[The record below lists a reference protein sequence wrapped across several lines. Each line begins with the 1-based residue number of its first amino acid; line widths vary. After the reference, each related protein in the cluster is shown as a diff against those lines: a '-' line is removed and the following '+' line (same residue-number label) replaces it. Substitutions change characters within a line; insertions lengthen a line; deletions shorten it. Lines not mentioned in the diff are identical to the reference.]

1 MIILNRFSSD
11 KGFGGSL
18 RNNSLE
24 DSHRF
29 LEPYYYNPRLFVLL
43 TLAYIFAATTVIHF
57 VTSHLVDQNLQ
68 RVKENLQ
75 HELSLARYR
84 IEATVFKD
92 TYLADSLAT
101 LVTIKPEFAVENWQS
116 VADKLISKAR
126 VVRNVAM
133 APNDI
138 ISQVYPLYGNQGA
151 IGLNFRDV
159 PSQYKSIQEARKTK
173 SLVVNGP
180 VNLVQGGTGLIVR
193 YPIFTDSPL
202 NLDYWGTVSVVLDY
216 DLLLHQSKL
225 FDIQGAS
232 IALLKLD
239 PTTQNFSLIEGRQA
253 TADQADISYPIY
265 LPYGQWELRAQYQDL
280 TQFDDVMT
288 LNSLFAT
295 LGAVTFF
302 VIYVLLVVLVS
313 SYIKMHKLS
322 LHDELTGLPNRR
334 FLLSELERLT
344 SDSSAQVELTI
355 LNIDLNDFKLV
366 NDSYGHDAGDALLK
380 HVAHQLT
387 HLLRSSDLIA
397 RVGGDEFVVVLHRTS
412 SAKEV
417 EKIINKIHDC
427 FVMKP
432 LNWKNT
438 NVLPSLSLGAYS
450 YKGEA
455 SQATI
460 TDILSRADASM
471 YRDKMKKKAER
482 AQSFMIE
489 AEDV

>member
-1 MIILNRFSSD
+1 
-11 KGFGGSL
+11 
-18 RNNSLE
+18 
-24 DSHRF
+24 
-29 LEPYYYNPRLFVLL
+29 
-43 TLAYIFAATTVIHF
+43 
-57 VTSHLVDQNLQ
+57 
-68 RVKENLQ
+68 
-75 HELSLARYR
+75 
-84 IEATVFKD
+84 
-92 TYLADSLAT
+92 
-101 LVTIKPEFAVENWQS
+101 
-116 VADKLISKAR
+116 
-126 VVRNVAM
+126 
-133 APNDI
+133 
-138 ISQVYPLYGNQGA
+138 
-151 IGLNFRDV
+151 
-159 PSQYKSIQEARKTK
+159 
-173 SLVVNGP
+173 
-180 VNLVQGGTGLIVR
+180 
-193 YPIFTDSPL
+193 
-202 NLDYWGTVSVVLDY
+202 
-216 DLLLHQSKL
+216 
-225 FDIQGAS
+225 
-232 IALLKLD
+232 
-239 PTTQNFSLIEGRQA
+239 
-253 TADQADISYPIY
+253 
-265 LPYGQWELRAQYQDL
+265 
-280 TQFDDVMT
+280 MT